1 MSILRSKRRIPPGAG
16 PGARQRGFT
25 MALAIAMV
33 VVMGIMLTKAVPM
46 VTTEVQRAN
55 ESELIFR
62 GEAIADA
69 LRAYNAK
76 LHKYP
81 TSLDE
86 VMKVRPRILRQ
97 KYTDP
102 MTPGGEWD
110 YVTQVQAGASGST
123 EGLPIVG
130 VRSRCTKDA
139 IHIYQHKTLVSE
151 WAFTADPNLLGLG
164 GGGLTPDDIARGKK
178 LLDPTASTPANPKQ

>member
-1 MSILRSKRRIPPGAG
+1 MPRRSTQPVAALPAG
-16 PGARQRGFT
+16 RQGQRGFT
-25 MALAIAMV
+25 MALALAMI
-33 VVMGIMLTKAVPM
+33 VVMGVMLMKAGPLLSAQ
-46 VTTEVQRAN
+46 VQRAN

-62 GEAIADA
+62 GEAIAEGI
-69 LRAYNAK
+69 RVYFAK
-76 LHKYP
+76 FHKYP
-81 TSLDE
+81 TDLDE

-102 MTPGGEWD
+102 MTPGGEWELI
-110 YVTQVQAGASGST
+110 TQVQAGASGST

-151 WAFTADPNLLGLG
+151 WTFTADPNLLGLG
-164 GGGLTPDDIARGKK
+164 GGGLSADDIARGKK
-178 LLDPTASTPANPKQ
+178 LLDPNASTAASPKK